1 MNYGFPIDRV
11 VECLNELADEDFQ
24 KRVWLA
30 SSGPE
35 ISSFDEAICRL
46 FDDTG
51 LGRLLEKQ
59 SPQVLS
65 SEIDESLRELDKLV
79 IRASQLFHA
88 MPPASMI
95 EQPQMREIRCAAAKV
110 LAQMEQE
117 GIA

>member
-1 MNYGFPIDRV
+1 MNNEFPKDRV
-11 VECLNELADEDFQ
+11 IESLSELADEDFQ

-35 ISSFDEAICRL
+35 VSSFAESICAL

-51 LGRLLEKQ
+51 LSDLLGKQ
-59 SPQVLS
+59 TLPVFNV
-65 SEIDESLRELDKLV
+65 EIDEGLRVLDRVVTDASHLFQSMSPAAV
-79 IRASQLFHA
+79 IEH
-88 MPPASMI
+88 PK
-95 EQPQMREIRCAAAKV
+95 MREIRCLAAKV